1 MSEAYEERLGKLL
14 SFGMEEKLAKTA
26 ARNEKVYFSTL
37 EALRSASLVTNENER
52 NKNKCL
58 LLYNAVTQ
66 PKLPLAN
73 RSLLF
78 QMIGEE
84 RITTKAQLDAAIEFL
99 VSVGEEKVEES
110 ILEQHA
116 GVGVT
121 VTKEDIC
128 EKVKIVLEENR
139 SLVETKGSRTN
150 IGILVKQVLTSLRF
164 ADAKSVR
171 FEVERQLQDMLNSL
185 SISEKTQGETNEV
198 KTLKKK
204 EAYKDEEEN
213 WDPFAGIPNIMSARD
228 LETARNTPELL
239 ERHRLATGGKV
250 ICRFPPEPNGFLH
263 IGHAKS
269 MFLNFG
275 YAQKENGICILRYDD
290 TNPEAERE
298 EFIKS
303 IEESVRWLGYEP
315 AKITFT
321 SDYFDQLYELA
332 VELIKRD
339 KAYVCHLKPDEISQ
353 YREKKQDSPWR
364 NRPIEESLRLF
375 EDMKFGKFE
384 EGAAI
389 LRMKIDMQHPNPCMQ
404 DPIAYRIR
412 YKRHPHSGDKWCI
425 YPSYDFAHC
434 IVDSLE
440 WITHS
445 LCTLEF
451 EIRRDSYYWLLA
463 ALDLYRPFVWEF
475 SRLVVTHTVVSK
487 RKLTFLVD
495 KGYVRGWDDPRMPTL
510 MGLRRR
516 GFPPEALRKFCASVG
531 VTRGDNLIGFH
542 KLENACR
549 TCLDPQVL
557 RRMCVLEPLKIIIEN
572 LPEDHVEWLQ
582 VPNHPKDE
590 RKGNHTSPF
599 TKEVFIEKSDFRLQ
613 DERDFFGLA
622 PGKTVL
628 LRYAYPIKA
637 KDIKWSAEDPSKIE
651 FIVASYDPDKTQK
664 PKGVL
669 HWVAST
675 KFSTSVEVRLY
686 NNLFLS
692 EQPGLI
698 KGDAWLNDIN
708 SESEVVKEK
717 ALLEYD
723 AAKNIHPGDIF
734 QFERLGFFCCDKD
747 STIPTRIVFNR
758 TVTLKGSR

>member
-1 MSEAYEERLGKLL
+1 VLARLVWKLV
-14 SFGMEEKLAKTA
+14 SIGSQQT
-26 ARNEKVYFSTL
+26 
-37 EALRSASLVTNENER
+37 
-52 NKNKCL
+52 KNKGL
-58 LLYNAVTQ
+58 LVYNAVIHS
-66 PKLPLAN
+66 KLPLAN

-78 QMIGEE
+78 HMIGDE
-84 RITTKAQLDAAIEFL
+84 RIKTKAQLDAAIEFL
-99 VSVGEEKVEES
+99 VSVGEKKVEENV
-110 ILEQHA
+110 LEQEA
-116 GVGVT
+116 GVGVVVTEKDITET
-121 VTKEDIC
+121 VKT
-128 EKVKIVLEENR
+128 VLDENR
-139 SLVETKGSRTN
+139 CQVETKGNRTN
-150 IGILVKQVLTSLRF
+150 VGLLVKQVLSRLRF
-164 ADAKSVR
+164 ADARLVR
-171 FEVERQLQDMLNSL
+171 SELERQLEDMLKNLSL
-185 SISEKTQGETNEV
+185 SDKVEEKPKTTKTNKRSESN
-198 KTLKKK
+198 
-204 EAYKDEEEN
+204 KDEEESA
-213 WDPFAGIPNIMSARD
+213 DPFAGIPNIMEARD
-228 LETARNTPELL
+228 LETAKNPPELL
-239 ERHRLATGGKV
+239 EKQRLNTGGKV
-250 ICRFPPEPNGFLH
+250 VCRFPPEPNGFLH

-275 YAQKENGICILRYDD
+275 FAQKENGICILRYDD
-290 TNPEAERE
+290 TNPESEKE

-321 SDYFDQLYELA
+321 SDYFDQLYDLA

-353 YREKKQDSPWR
+353 YREKKRDSPWR

-384 EGAAI
+384 EGAAT

-495 KGYVRGWDDPRMPTL
+495 NGYVRGWDDPRMPTL

-549 TCLDPQVL
+549 TCLDPKVF
-557 RRMCVLEPLKIIIEN
+557 RRMCVLEPLKVIIEN

-590 RKGNHTSPF
+590 SKGTHMSPF
-599 TKEVFIEKSDFRLQ
+599 TKEIYIDKSDFRLE
-613 DERDFFGLA
+613 DEKDFFGLA
-622 PGKTVL
+622 PGKTVM
-628 LRYAYPIKA
+628 LRYAYPITA
-637 KDIKWSAEDPSKIE
+637 KDIKRSAQDPSQIDY
-651 FIVASYDPDKTQK
+651 IVASYDPEKSQK

-675 KFSTSVEVRLY
+675 KFSTCVEVRLY

-692 EQPGLI
+692 EQPGLL
-698 KGDAWLNDIN
+698 KGDAWLKDIN
-708 SESEVVKEK
+708 PESEVVKK
-717 ALLEYD
+717 NALLEYD
-723 AAKNIHPGDIF
+723 AVKNVQPEDVY

-747 STIPTRIVFNR
+747 SIIPTKIVFNR
-758 TVTLKGSR
+758 TVTLKGVR

>member
-1 MSEAYEERLGKLL
+1 
-14 SFGMEEKLAKTA
+14 MEEKLAKTA
-26 ARNEKVYFSTL
+26 ARNEKVYSSTL
-37 EALRSASLVTNENER
+37 EALKSASFVNDGSQQT
-52 NKNKCL
+52 KNKCL
-58 LLYNAVTQ
+58 LLYNAVIH
-66 PKLPLAN
+66 PKLPLTN
-73 RSLLF
+73 RNSLFL
-78 QMIGEE
+78 MIGDE
-84 RITTKAQLDAAIEFL
+84 RIKTKAQLDAAIEFL
-99 VSVGEEKVEES
+99 VSIGEEKVEES
-110 ILEQHA
+110 ILEQQA
-116 GVGVT
+116 GVGVI

-128 EKVKIVLEENR
+128 ERVKTVLDENHNQ
-139 SLVETKGSRTN
+139 VQMKGSHTN
-150 IGILVKQVLTSLRF
+150 VGLLVKQVLSSLRF
-164 ADAKSVR
+164 ADAKLVR
-171 FEVERQLQDMLNSL
+171 LEVERQLQDLLNHLSL
-185 SISEKTQGETNEV
+185 SDKTQEKPFEV
-198 KTLKKK
+198 KPLNRK
-204 EAYKDEEEN
+204 EANKDEEEN
-213 WDPFAGIPNIMSARD
+213 VDPFAGIPNIMAARD

-303 IEESVRWLGYEP
+303 IEESVKWLGYEP
-315 AKITFT
+315 SKITFT

-364 NRPIEESLRLF
+364 NRPIEESLTLF

-384 EGAAI
+384 EGAAT

-412 YKRHPHSGDKWCI
+412 YKRHPHSGDRWCI

-463 ALDLYRPFVWEF
+463 ALDMYRPFVWEF

-549 TCLDPQVL
+549 TCLDPQVF
-557 RRMCVLEPLKIIIEN
+557 RRMCVLEPLKVVIEN
-572 LPEDHVEWLQ
+572 LPKDHIEWLQ

-590 RKGNHTSPF
+590 GKGTHKSPF
-599 TKEVFIEKSDFRLQ
+599 TKEVYIEKSDFRLQ
-613 DERDFFGLA
+613 DEKDFFGLA

-628 LRYAYPIKA
+628 LRYAYPITA
-637 KDIKWSAEDPSKIE
+637 KDIKWSAEDPCRIE
-651 FIVASYDPDKTQK
+651 SVVVSYDPDKTQK

-669 HWVAST
+669 HWVASNQ
-675 KFSTSVEVRLY
+675 FSTSVEVRLY

-698 KGDAWLNDIN
+698 KGDAWLDDIN
-708 SESEVVKEK
+708 PESEVVKEN

-723 AAKNIHPGDIF
+723 AAQNIHPGDIF

-747 STIPTRIVFNR
+747 STIPTRVVFNR
-758 TVTLKGSR
+758 TVTLKGIR